1 MGSAASIPEQ
11 FYVAAKKGRAD
22 KLAKLVQKHSP
33 DVSWTA
39 PDGTCAVHV
48 AAQSLDAETVRC
60 VVKDLGADAGA
71 VNAVNG
77 DTPTLCAVNAGVK
90 VLRKAGGPQK
100 TRAVVEFLL
109 ANGGDARVKNAA
121 GKSAFD
127 IASAAGMHDCM
138 RALEVGTCQT
148 QLDCWCGMIAFKSN
162 TGGGL
167 LSLVGVRT
175 WAQAYA
181 TVLYYPAERTMLLSV
196 FQTHHS
202 SGPNFVI
209 ALTGGNVQAEDP
221 GILDGVPLFGK
232 KHAFTITNTAD
243 GKKYNFAAKDQ
254 AEYTTLY
261 HIISA
266 TAVLQREATAKAQQA
281 VAEKDAAAAKGV
293 TLTGLVQTAAAALV
307 AGAESAPAVAVVAA
321 PAAVATAAAPVDTA
335 AASAAAA
342 AESDSFW
349 SSAAAAGAA
358 AASVADER
366 PSAAVAVASAP
377 APAAPVVVP
386 VAPTTSLPLVLP
398 AVPTAAPEAE
408 SEPDPLLMEM
418 S

>member
-1 MGSAASIPEQ
+1 MGLAASIPEQ
-11 FYVAAKKGRAD
+11 FYAAAKRGRAD
-22 KLAKLVQKHSP
+22 KLAKLAQEHSP

-48 AAQSLDAETVRC
+48 AAQSLDLETVRC

-71 VNAVNG
+71 VNAVTG

-127 IASAAGMHDCM
+127 IASAADMHDCM
-138 RALEVGTCQT
+138 RALERGTCQT
-148 QLDCWCGMIAFKSN
+148 QDDCWCGMIAYKSN

-167 LSLVGVRT
+167 FSAFGVST

-196 FQTHHS
+196 FEDPRHS
-202 SGPNFVI
+202 SGPLFVI

-221 GILDGVPLFGK
+221 GIMDGVPLFGK
-232 KHAFTITNTAD
+232 MHAFTITDTAD

-266 TAVLQREATAKAQQA
+266 TALLQRDATANAQQA

-293 TLTGLVQTAAAALV
+293 TLTGLLTAAAAAVV
-307 AGAESAPAVAVVAA
+307 AGAEEEKCLRKKIRDSAP
-321 PAAVATAAAPVDTA
+321 
-335 AASAAAA
+335 
-342 AESDSFW
+342 
-349 SSAAAAGAA
+349 
-358 AASVADER
+358 
-366 PSAAVAVASAP
+366 
-377 APAAPVVVP
+377 
-386 VAPTTSLPLVLP
+386 
-398 AVPTAAPEAE
+398 
-408 SEPDPLLMEM
+408 
-418 S
+418 